1 MQVRILAFGIARDI
15 LGGSQMTMELPKQA
29 SVGQLKEKLCDQYP
43 DFQKL
48 ASLSIAVNTAYA
60 EDNQL
65 VQPEDELVII
75 PPVSGG

>member
-15 LGGSQMTMELPKQA
+15 LGGSQMTVELPSQA
-29 SVGQLKEKLCDQYP
+29 NVAQLKEKLCDQYP
-43 DFQKL
+43 DFQRL

-60 EDNQL
+60 DDNQL
-65 VQPEDELVII
+65 IKPEDELVII